1 MSHHQI
7 LLSSLFSNAHT
18 CAWQQHPIRQ
28 LPRPGGMAC
37 PAAGALPPYA
47 LAKLAI
53 SLSVTQLPLSAAT
66 HASNPTH
73 HTLPLPLPP
82 RKPASTAPDTTIWP
96 ANLALKP
103 HPRDHCPAAR
113 WQWGCRTASSGRRPS
128 QRSLRAAHLGNVGGN
143 RIPAMAHAN
152 RTTFGQAPEC
162 TTYVLLCNE
171 LTPPRVA

>member
-1 MSHHQI
+1 MIPETSG
-7 LLSSLFSNAHT
+7 N
-18 CAWQQHPIRQ
+18 
-28 LPRPGGMAC
+28 
-37 PAAGALPPYA
+37 
-47 LAKLAI
+47 
-53 SLSVTQLPLSAAT
+53 SADT
-66 HASNPTH
+66 FASNPTH
-73 HTLPLPLPP
+73 HTPPLPLPP

-103 HPRDHCPAAR
+103 HPRDRCPAER

-162 TTYVLLCNE
+162 TTCVLRWDE
-171 LTPPRVA
+171 LTSPCELDRARARDAHVRPRNNHATAMDQLLVQLVPVVVL